1 MLKTPVWVSGF
12 VLTLLVTL
20 VVMLF
25 GLTLGLIVAEFI
37 IFPLA
42 LILAALAAALSAGW
56 VGTLWARDGTRSR
69 LLSVIGLTELVA
81 LILAVLVLV
90 GLRSLLLGPVFWI
103 GVVSSVILSLSAMG
117 AMGRFREPAGQEHHD
132 LRLTIGLAVAAL
144 VSIPLVIWL
153 ADLAGLA
160 GA

>member
-1 MLKTPVWVSGF
+1 MLKMPVWVVGF
-12 VLTLLVTL
+12 ILTLLVTL

-37 IFPLA
+37 TFPLA

-56 VGTLWARDGTRSR
+56 VGILWARDGTRTQ
-69 LLSVIGLTELVA
+69 LVPVIGSTVVVA
-81 LILAVLVLV
+81 LLLAVIVLI
-90 GLRSLLLGPVFWI
+90 GLRGLLFGPVFLI
-103 GVVSSVILSLSAMG
+103 GVVSSLILSLSAMV
-117 AMGRFREPAGQEHHD
+117 ATGRFRVPTDQKNHD
-132 LRLTIGLAVAAL
+132 LRLTMILLGVAL
-144 VSIPLVIWL
+144 VSVPVVIWL

>member
-1 MLKTPVWVSGF
+1 MEVRRALHGAPAGVGGERKRSEPAPHGVRKVCAARCEGEH
-12 VLTLLVTL
+12 
-20 VVMLF
+20 
-25 GLTLGLIVAEFI
+25 AERRGVD
-37 IFPLA
+37 P
-42 LILAALAAALSAGW
+42 
-56 VGTLWARDGTRSR
+56 R
-69 LLSVIGLTELVA
+69 LA